1 MWAAALPFLIEGIQ
15 FFGAPIGRECQS
27 ADVFDNLTGLLLGYV
42 GGAAIIVGR
51 EALSRFRK
59 RGDQRR

>member
-1 MWAAALPFLIEGIQ
+1 MWAAALPFLIEGVQ
-15 FFGAPIGRECQS
+15 FFVGAPIGRACQS

-51 EALSRFRK
+51 EALGRFRN
-59 RGDQRR
+59 GGHQR